1 MKEPFVE
8 HSRKF
13 RHPFYK
19 IMELEIE
26 ELQSELQSWERIN
39 LIEWLRWN
47 DKNGVYDDEQSLREF
62 GNILEKDEAIKIIIN
77 QIRNNN

>member
-1 MKEPFVE
+1 MKETFVDQ
-8 HSRKF
+8 SRKF

-19 IMELEIE
+19 IMELGIE
-26 ELQSELQSWERIN
+26 ELQSELLSWERIN

-62 GNILEKDEAIKIIIN
+62 GHILYKDEAIKIIIN
-77 QIRNNN
+77 QIHNNN

>member
-1 MKEPFVE
+1 MKETFLE
-8 HSRKF
+8 QNRKL

-19 IMELEIE
+19 IMEIGIE
-26 ELQSELQSWERIN
+26 ELKTELQSWERIE

-62 GNILEKDEAIKIIIN
+62 GLILQKDEAIKIIIN
-77 QIRNNN
+77 QIHSNN

>member
-1 MKEPFVE
+1 MIETFLDQN
-8 HSRKF
+8 RKL

-19 IMELEIE
+19 IMELGIE
-26 ELQSELQSWERIN
+26 ELQMELQSWERIE

-62 GNILEKDEAIKIIIN
+62 GHILEKDEAIKIILR
-77 QIRNNN
+77 QIYNKD